1 MGQRAGA
8 SPGNRTS
15 LSGPRAGTCV
25 KPMYQS
31 SFDFSVS
38 DRAEPAAMAVGE
50 QPPQRIENFGTG
62 ALSDTELLALLL
74 HGTGKTPADETTLAS
89 KLLAEAGSLHALLTW
104 NPAEFRRLKGIG
116 RIKALQLTA
125 TAEVARRMAIGPAE
139 TPPLLLR
146 ATQIADHLRPFTL
159 GVTVE
164 KFWVCCLTRKNRLIK
179 RIELTSGTNTAT
191 LASPRDVFRA
201 ALREPGTVSIVVA
214 HNHPS
219 GDPAPS
225 QADIHV
231 TRVLRDGAKATEVE
245 LIDHVIVGRREID
258 PSAIGYY
265 SFREAGLI

>member
-1 MGQRAGA
+1 
-8 SPGNRTS
+8 
-15 LSGPRAGTCV
+15 
-25 KPMYQS
+25 MYQS

-38 DRAEPAAMAVGE
+38 DMPKPATMAVGE

-74 HGTGKTPADETTLAS
+74 HGAGKTPADATALAS
-89 KLLAEAGSLHALLTW
+89 KLLAEAGSLHTLLTW

-125 TAEVARRMAIGPAE
+125 TAEIARRMAMGPAE
-139 TPPLLLR
+139 PAPLLNR
-146 ATQIADHLRPFTL
+146 ATQIADHLRPLTL

-179 RIELTSGTNTAT
+179 RVELTSGTTTAT
-191 LASPRDVFRA
+191 LAGPRDVFRA
-201 ALREPGTVSIVVA
+201 ALREPGTVGIAVA

-225 QADIHV
+225 QADIHI
-231 TRVLRDGAKATEVE
+231 TRVLREGAKATEIE
-245 LIDHVIVGRREID
+245 LLDHVIVGRRETD
-258 PSAIGYY
+258 PTNVGYY